1 MPGMIA
7 GSMNA
12 QWIGLTSKVF
22 SLARKPIVPLEKCK
36 LFRKFAALREGNV
49 LYWSVVWQA
58 TGVGGEILQVDATHF
73 YPHWQTKSLDVFK
86 KINI

>member
-1 MPGMIA
+1 MFWYNI
-7 GSMNA
+7 
-12 QWIGLTSKVF
+12 
-22 SLARKPIVPLEKCK
+22 KPSPLLSPLNEPHPLSICPLEKCK

-86 KINI
+86 KTNI